1 MPLVTENATE
11 IIEELKKVE
20 VVPSA
25 NFDCPENALSGL
37 KAGLDVALPSSI
49 VYLFTDA
56 PANDIELFENV
67 SAIILKKQIT
77 VNCLISNSCGK
88 RDEKYEVFS
97 KISNLGYGL
106 TYEVEK
112 NNFNDILQSIKDD
125 INSNHKFL
133 KTIKS
138 VNNKAIKFN
147 FDIDDTVSELKIT
160 MAGGDQGYQ
169 IKNPSYGDAQTKS
182 KFITEGIK
190 ILNFKNPMK
199 GNWKIEVKDD
209 FVTISVISDLKLE
222 FGFSIDV
229 VNDKSETVPQPISGV
244 KNILSIFVPDSLK
257 IEKLSNVLLLVA
269 PMNESE
275 STFKKSF
282 NLAKQSDELYVTDP
296 FQLPKN
302 PFKIFL
308 EGKDTNDN
316 TIWRTISSILYED
329 AGSKYFHD
337 QNF

>member
-1 MPLVTENATE
+1 M
-11 IIEELKKVE
+11 IEEIKKVE

-37 KAGLDVALPSSI
+37 KAGLDVALPNSI

-56 PANDIELFENV
+56 PANDLELYENV

-88 RDEKYEVFS
+88 RDEKYEIFS

-125 INSNHKFL
+125 INSKHKIL

-160 MAGGDQGYQ
+160 MAGRDQSYQ
-169 IKNPSYGDAQTKS
+169 IKNPSHGDPQTKS

-199 GNWKIEVKDD
+199 GSWKIDVKDD
-209 FVTISVISDLKLE
+209 FVKISVISDVKFD

-229 VNDKSETVPQPISGV
+229 VDDISETVQQPISGV

-257 IEKLSNVLLLVA
+257 IDKLSKAVLLVA
-269 PMNESE
+269 PFNVSE
-275 STFKKSF
+275 SATEVRLDLF
-282 NLAKQSDELYVTDP
+282 KQSNELYLTDP
-296 FQLPKN
+296 FQLPKS

-316 TIWRTISSILYED
+316 TIWRTISSTLYED
-329 AGSKYFHD
+329 AGSK
-337 QNF
+337 